1 MINEKIKM
9 IVDGFLNAAKL
20 PAILIG
26 TYNGA
31 GVQVD
36 SGFVIPS
43 AQLSGNMKTAMK
55 SWGQSSNACVNWVE
69 EFYVLEIIGKNVALK
84 DEIKGEAIK

>member
-43 AQLSGNMKTAMK
+43 AQFSGNMKTAMK
-55 SWGQSSNACVNWVE
+55 AGDRVRMLASTGWE